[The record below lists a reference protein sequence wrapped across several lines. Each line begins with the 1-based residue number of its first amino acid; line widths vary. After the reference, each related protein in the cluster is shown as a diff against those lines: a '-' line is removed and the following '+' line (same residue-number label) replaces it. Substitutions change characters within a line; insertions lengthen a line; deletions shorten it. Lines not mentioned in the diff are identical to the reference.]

1 MNHIYIWGAGYYAE
15 HVYSAIDRNGCLIK
29 GIIDCDREKQGR
41 SWKDSIRIYSPEQLL
56 SLEYDYIILSM
67 LKYESVEEQCGE
79 LGIPSEKVI
88 AYWKDSESVG
98 IFRSRAMEILKEQ
111 ENTKKYKYRY
121 DSAPYEWGLKEVP
134 KIESAENLL
143 RKIIHDRS
151 SLCRFGDGEFE
162 IMRGKDRAWFQ
173 KKSDA
178 LKNRLIEVINS
189 WDDSINIAIAQNFI
203 DFERYRDEAAD
214 EIRRYMA
221 FETRIDVMKF
231 LDMSRIYYDAY
242 VTRPYYMY
250 KDRKNA
256 DVIFPLFKEVWK
268 KRNVT
273 IVEGKYNRNG
283 INNDLFDT
291 AASIKR
297 ILCPSEDAWSKYD
310 DIKKA
315 VFDYIPKD
323 DLVCIALGPTA
334 TVLAFDLAKTG
345 YQAIDIGQVDN
356 EYDWYVG
363 RAKDRIPIKGKMVA
377 EIIDNKEPEV
387 FQNETYDLQ
396 IVAVIE

>member
-173 KKSDA
+173 K
-178 LKNRLIEVINS
+178 N
-189 WDDSINIAIAQNFI
+189 Q
-203 DFERYRDEAAD
+203 
-214 EIRRYMA
+214 MH
-221 FETRIDVMKF
+221 
-231 LDMSRIYYDAY
+231 
-242 VTRPYYMY
+242 
-250 KDRKNA
+250 
-256 DVIFPLFKEVWK
+256 
-268 KRNVT
+268 
-273 IVEGKYNRNG
+273 
-283 INNDLFDT
+283 
-291 AASIKR
+291 
-297 ILCPSEDAWSKYD
+297 
-310 DIKKA
+310 
-315 VFDYIPKD
+315 
-323 DLVCIALGPTA
+323 
-334 TVLAFDLAKTG
+334 
-345 YQAIDIGQVDN
+345 
-356 EYDWYVG
+356 
-363 RAKDRIPIKGKMVA
+363 
-377 EIIDNKEPEV
+377 
-387 FQNETYDLQ
+387 
-396 IVAVIE
+396 